1 MMASRRLHALRSHLE
16 GGSPGQLTATHPD
29 KSLSPVGASGAPPR
43 EVVAAAVEKK
53 FDDAQLKQFLS
64 QGCE

>member
-1 MMASRRLHALRSHLE
+1 MMASRRLHALQTHLE
-16 GGSPGQLTATHPD
+16 GGLPRQITATSPD
-29 KSLSPVGASGAPPR
+29 KSLSVVGASGAPPR